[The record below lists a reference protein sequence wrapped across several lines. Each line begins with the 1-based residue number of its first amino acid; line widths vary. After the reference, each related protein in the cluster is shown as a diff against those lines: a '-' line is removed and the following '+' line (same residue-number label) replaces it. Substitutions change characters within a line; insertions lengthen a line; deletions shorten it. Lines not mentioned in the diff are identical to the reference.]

1 MVLDASMLLA
11 IRGSCQYFSLS
22 IDCWLLLLLLLN
34 ALITGPQASQY
45 QMPIYITETGIA
57 DRSDANR
64 ATMIDQYMRAVS
76 SHKFPQFIQVDCAAS
91 LDSKT
96 SRTLLRL

>member
-1 MVLDASMLLA
+1 MVLDASVLLA
-11 IRGSCQYFSLS
+11 MRGSCQYFSLS

-76 SHKFPQFIQVDCAAS
+76 SHKFLSSFRLTVLQVLTAKPAGLCFV
-91 LDSKT
+91 
-96 SRTLLRL
+96 